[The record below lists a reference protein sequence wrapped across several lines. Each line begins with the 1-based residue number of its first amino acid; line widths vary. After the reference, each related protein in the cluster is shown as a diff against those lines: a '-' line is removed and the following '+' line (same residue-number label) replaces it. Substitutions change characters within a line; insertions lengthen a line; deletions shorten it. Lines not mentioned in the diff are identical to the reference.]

1 MNLNFK
7 SMSVTWLRSYNL
19 LKTMKLIVAI
29 IFLTFSQASAS
40 VYAQKLTISQ
50 KNISIEQL
58 IQLIEKQ
65 TDYTFLYDK
74 ANIGNNDRVNI
85 SVDNAPLEKVLDI
98 CFKNTSIS
106 YKIIDKTIVLKTI
119 NRVSIPSIRNK
130 AQDLQIH
137 GTVTDSKGLVLPGIS
152 IRVKGKD
159 KGTSTDMNG
168 MFTINVPDGQSVL
181 VFSFIGFA
189 TQEVAVNN
197 NKQLNVKLVESENA
211 LSEVVVVGYGTQS
224 KRVVTG
230 AISKVDL
237 AQTRDLPN
245 TNVTEALRGR
255 VAGVQFTSNGRP
267 GQSGS
272 ILIRGARSLSGGNN
286 PLIVLDGVFFNGSL
300 NDISPDDIESM
311 DILKDASAAAIYG
324 SRAANGVILITSK
337 KGISDKPVVQL
348 NTYTGFSDAART
360 LKLLTPE
367 RYIQKTLDYLV
378 QSGQTVK
385 PNIADNLSSGE
396 AANYNAGI
404 SLDPWKEA
412 MQTSSIRSVD
422 LSVSGKSGKTSFYN
436 SASYS
441 KESGLIYDDNQKR
454 ITLRSN
460 IENQVADW
468 LKIGMA
474 ATFVSRDL
482 SGVSADLNSLYYSS
496 PYGSWFYPDGQP
508 TQFSVT
514 TETVSGNP
522 LRNSILTTNSET
534 SRNLFSN
541 FYAVIN
547 IPKIE
552 GLAYRV
558 NFSPNYRWDHTYN
571 AVRQDT
577 HLSTNTKAANKF
589 NQESFDYVLEN
600 ILTYNKQINQN
611 NAFDVTLLYGR
622 NRSKFEST
630 TAAAT
635 QLSTDA
641 LGYNSLTYGG
651 VQTAASSAQDVNGIS
666 SMVRINYRLKEKY
679 LVTVTARRDGSSVFA
694 KNNKF
699 ASFPSASLSW
709 IASEENFM
717 KNIKAL
723 DFLKFRLSYG
733 AVGNQAISP
742 YQSIS
747 LSNTNN
753 YVYGNPGTTALGVYP
768 ANMAN
773 DNLKWETTYTSNL
786 GVDFGLF
793 KNRLTGT
800 VELYNSNTKD
810 LLVRRLIPVM
820 TGYTSVQTNLG
831 ATNNKGIEVSLS
843 SSNIIAKKFE
853 WGTNVAV
860 SMNRNKIVHLYRAD
874 VNGDGVED
882 DDVANN
888 WFIGQ
893 PITSYYDYVF
903 DGIYQQGDVIPAGS
917 QAGFVRLKDLN
928 GDGVIDAKDRKVVGS
943 GGQPKFQG
951 SLTNTFNYGNFS
963 LSIMLNTMLGWETDF
978 TLLDPNS
985 TKSENS
991 PGRALNQI
999 DAGWWTAENPS
1010 TTRPSLVYTNPTGHN
1025 YYVSRNFL
1033 RVQDVSLGYSF
1044 PKKVTEKLK
1053 LGNLR
1058 VYASAKN
1065 LYTFTNYPGSD
1076 PEVMPT
1082 TSASSVVPLTTGTY
1096 TAAQLKSA
1104 MYPLAR
1110 TISFGLNVGF

>member
-1 MNLNFK
+1 
-7 SMSVTWLRSYNL
+7 
-19 LKTMKLIVAI
+19 MKLNCDRKNFSFLKKSKHVSSAKQGIILLFMLMLVYFQVSAEVIRTSSPTTTNHSWRKKDIKVHGTITDDKGHAI
-29 IFLTFSQASAS
+29 PGAVI
-40 VYAQKLTISQ
+40 KL
-50 KNISIEQL
+50 KNS
-58 IQLIEKQ
+58 
-65 TDYTFLYDK
+65 DK
-74 ANIGNNDRVNI
+74 ATASDNNGAYNI
-85 SVDNAPLEKVLDI
+85 
-98 CFKNTSIS
+98 
-106 YKIIDKTIVLKTI
+106 IVPEGST
-119 NRVSIPSIRNK
+119 
-130 AQDLQIH
+130 
-137 GTVTDSKGLVLPGIS
+137 LV
-152 IRVKGKD
+152 V
-159 KGTSTDMNG
+159 
-168 MFTINVPDGQSVL
+168 
-181 VFSFIGFA
+181 SFIGFK
-189 TQEVAVNN
+189 TREVPVSGEVLNIKLEEENNTLDAV
-197 NKQLNVKLVESENA
+197 Q
-211 LSEVVVVGYGTQS
+211 VVGYGTQS

-237 AQTRDLPN
+237 AQTKDLPN
-245 TNVTEALRGR
+245 TNITEALRGR

-272 ILIRGARSLSGGNN
+272 ILVRGARSLSGGNN
-286 PLIVLDGVFFNGSL
+286 PLIVVDGVFFNGSL
-300 NDISPDDIESM
+300 NDINPNDIESM
-311 DILKDASAAAIYG
+311 DILKDASASAIYG

-337 KGISDKPVVQL
+337 KGVSEKPVINV
-348 NTYTGFSDAART
+348 NAYTGFSDAART
-360 LKLLTPE
+360 LKLLSPE
-367 RYIQKTLDYLV
+367 RYIQKTLDYLK
-378 QSGQTVK
+378 QSGQAVK
-385 PNIADNLSSGE
+385 PNIADNLTSVE
-396 AANYNAGI
+396 AANYNSGTT
-404 SLDPWKEA
+404 LDPWKEA
-412 MQTSSIRSVD
+412 MQTSGINSVD
-422 LSVSGKSGKTSFYN
+422 LSVSGKSGKTAYYN
-436 SASYS
+436 SASYTNE
-441 KESGLIYDDNQKR
+441 KGLIYNDNQKR

-460 IENQVADW
+460 IDNQVTDW

-482 SGVSADLNSLYYSS
+482 SGVNADLNSLYYSS
-496 PYGSWFYPDGQP
+496 PYGTWFYPDGQP

-514 TETVSGNP
+514 TETISGNP
-522 LRNSILTTNSET
+522 LRNSILTTNSEV

-541 FYAVIN
+541 FYATIN

-558 NFSPNYRWDHTYN
+558 NFSPNYRWDHNYN

-589 NQESFDYVLEN
+589 NQESYDYVLEN
-600 ILTYNKQINQN
+600 ILTYNKRLNEN
-611 NAFDVTLLYGR
+611 NVFDVTLLYGR
-622 NRSKFEST
+622 NRSNFEST
-630 TAAAT
+630 TANAT

-641 LGYNSLTYGG
+641 LGYNSLTFGG
-651 VQTAASSAQDVNGIS
+651 TQTTASAAQDVNGIS
-666 SMVRINYRLKEKY
+666 SMIRVNYRLKEKY
-679 LVTVTARRDGSSVFA
+679 LATVTARRDGSSVFA

-699 ASFPSASLSW
+699 ANFPSASLSW
-709 IASEENFM
+709 IASEEGFM

-723 DFLKFRLSYG
+723 DFLKFRVSYG
-733 AVGNQAISP
+733 AVGNQALSP

-831 ATNNKGIEVSLS
+831 QTNNKGIEISLAS
-843 SSNIIAKKFE
+843 RNITSKKFE
-853 WGTNVAV
+853 WNTNLAI
-860 SMNRNKIVHLYRAD
+860 SMNRNKIVHLYRSD

-882 DDVANN
+882 DDIANN
-888 WFIGQ
+888 WFIGK

-903 DGIYQQGDVIPAGS
+903 DGIYQQGDAIPAGS
-917 QAGFVRLKDLN
+917 KPGDVRLKDLN
-928 GDGVIDAKDRKVVGS
+928 GDGVINTKDRTVVGS

-951 SLTNTFNYGNFS
+951 SLTNTFSYGNFT
-963 LSIMLNTMLGWETDF
+963 LSVLVNTMLGWETDF
-978 TLLDPNS
+978 ILLDNNS
-985 TKSENS
+985 SRSENS

-1010 TTRPSLVYTNPTGHN
+1010 TTRPSLIYTNPNGHN

-1033 RVQDVSLGYSF
+1033 RIQDVSLGYNF
-1044 PKKVTEKLK
+1044 PKRITEKLK

-1058 VYASAKN
+1058 IYASGKN

-1076 PEVMPT
+1076 PEVTPT
-1082 TSASSVVPLTTGTY
+1082 TSPSSVTPLTTGTY
-1096 TAAQLKSA
+1096 TAAQLKSN
-1104 MYPLAR
+1104 MFPLAR